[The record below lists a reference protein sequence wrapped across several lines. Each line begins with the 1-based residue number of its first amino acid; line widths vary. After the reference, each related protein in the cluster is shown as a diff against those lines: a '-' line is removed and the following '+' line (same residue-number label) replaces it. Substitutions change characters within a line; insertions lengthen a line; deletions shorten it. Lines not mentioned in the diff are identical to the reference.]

1 MMKGGENKMSLDM
14 STFLASLLS
23 MASDFFNALIPVIA
37 ILLGITIGV
46 GLAFMVYRLLA
57 KLFPSG

>member
-1 MMKGGENKMSLDM
+1 MSLDM
-14 STFLASLLS
+14 STFLESLLG

-46 GLAFMVYRLLA
+46 GLAFMVYHLLA
-57 KLFPSG
+57 KLFPTG

>member
-1 MMKGGENKMSLDM
+1 MSLDM
-14 STFLASLLS
+14 TLFLSQLLGL
-23 MASDFFNALIPVIA
+23 ASDFFNALIPVIA

-57 KLFPSG
+57 KLFPTG

>member
-1 MMKGGENKMSLDM
+1 MSINM
-14 STFLASLLS
+14 TTFLASMLG
-23 MASDFFNALIPVIA
+23 MASNFFNALIPVIA

-57 KLFPSG
+57 KLFPTGG

>member
-1 MMKGGENKMSLDM
+1 MSLDM
-14 STFLASLLS
+14 GTFLTTMLGL
-23 MASDFFNALIPVIA
+23 ASDFFNALIPVIA
-37 ILLGITIGV
+37 ILLGITVGV

>member
-1 MMKGGENKMSLDM
+1 MSLDM
-14 STFLASLLS
+14 ATFLDSLLG

-37 ILLGITIGV
+37 ILLGITVGV

-57 KLFPSG
+57 KLFPTG